1 MTNHPKSVES
11 RSPGRKEIKWFFCN
25 YRKMKITN
33 EVYIKWD
40 LKQKKNL
47 MIPCHCIRHLM
58 FLSICQRDVWSPTWL
73 TLTSSLK
80 VLLATQRADE
90 YFHLMSNEYFPNEV
104 CDVALEIENSSVCLR
119 GREDGFMSSSLL
131 PGMIW
136 LSPTTQDGNNI
147 KVKWWNAEIKGARQ
161 VHQICYD
168 APKFLL
174 ASVFCSPSVSCLA
187 V

>member
-1 MTNHPKSVES
+1 
-11 RSPGRKEIKWFFCN
+11 
-25 YRKMKITN
+25 
-33 EVYIKWD
+33 
-40 LKQKKNL
+40 

-174 ASVFCSPSVSCLA
+174 ASVFCNPLVSCLA
-187 V
+187 VEDRKFEGRRHETSWRWTWKNWEGKMKKIITKEWRVEETCR